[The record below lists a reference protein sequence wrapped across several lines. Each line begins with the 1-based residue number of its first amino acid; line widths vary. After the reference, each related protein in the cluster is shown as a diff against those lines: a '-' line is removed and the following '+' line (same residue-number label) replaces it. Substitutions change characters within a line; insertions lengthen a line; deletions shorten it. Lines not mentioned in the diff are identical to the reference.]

1 MTHLELENLAS
12 EFLEGQLDA
21 VRRVEVEAHL
31 KECAGCRELI
41 ADVRHALEL
50 CQSAEE
56 LEPAPWL
63 ISKIMLATVGERK
76 PTFFEQLAAF
86 FRPQARMRVAYAV
99 GMTVFSL
106 SVIINAAGVNLRH
119 LTLQDLS
126 PRTWIRRANSTG
138 HMMIAHAE
146 KYYYDLRVVY
156 EIESRLRQFRRATG
170 EGSKQQQE
178 TPKTDSPV
186 GGTSD
191 SQPPEIPVLAKV
203 ERLIEARA
211 DTCANMVAWAG
222 ATRSSLQ

>member
-12 EFLEGQLDA
+12 EYLEGQLDA
-21 VRRVEVEAHL
+21 VRRVEVEAHS

-41 ADVRHALEL
+41 ADVRHALEV

-63 ISKIMLATVGERK
+63 ISKIMLATVGEKK
-76 PTFFEQLAAF
+76 PSLMERLAAF
-86 FRPQARMRVAYAV
+86 VRPQDRMRLAYGIA
-99 GMTVFSL
+99 MTVFSV
-106 SVIINAAGVNLRH
+106 SIIANAAGINLRH

-126 PRTWIRRANSTG
+126 PRTWIKRANSTG
-138 HMMIAHAE
+138 GMMISHVE

-170 EGSKQQQE
+170 EGGKQQQE
-178 TPKTDSPV
+178 MPKTDSPV

-191 SQPPEIPVLAKV
+191 SQSPEIPVLAKV
-203 ERLIEARA
+203 QRLIDARA
-211 DTCANMVAWAG
+211 ETCVNMIAWAG